1 MKHSGWSLG
10 PLILALLLASSV
22 MVMPARADPL
32 PTTPAPPVLTLEAA
46 VCFALEH
53 NPQLLAVRTQ
63 QGFAEGGVVIA
74 RTYPYNPVLQSVV
87 LGVHGPPESGVT
99 NHVFNEHYVTL
110 QLELRGQGKQRRS
123 MAGAAVTR
131 TEWEIAVQ
139 EVTTAVAVIR
149 AYNAVLYRQQKL
161 QVLEETV
168 RLNEIVVKEGQ
179 RLVEFGRL
187 RAADLILAR
196 TELDAARAGR
206 GQGRAALA
214 VARADLRRLLGTLD
228 DAFAVDGRLD
238 LAVPAV
244 DPEALVRDALG
255 IHPDVHARSA
265 AIAEAEARLRLQIA
279 DRFGNVSVGPR
290 YEINETSDVFWGVVL
305 TAPIPVLNTR
315 QGEILQRRAELA
327 RAQADLQASEFQ
339 VAQGVRAALARLAE
353 ARRWADE
360 YPAEVLPNLERA
372 RQDMERLFAQNE
384 QGVDV
389 LRVISVQRNLLRATD
404 AYLDARFDVSQANAD
419 LAAAVGDPALATGCY
434 QAAGPPTVP
443 PSPP

>member
-1 MKHSGWSLG
+1 MKRFRLG
-10 PLILALLLASSV
+10 NRSCLLSIVIAGSVAAS
-22 MVMPARADPL
+22 AHADPQ
-32 PTTPAPPVLTLEAA
+32 TAAPAPPVLTLEAA
-46 VCFALEH
+46 VGFALEH
-53 NPQLLAVRTQ
+53 NPQLIAVRTQ
-63 QGFAEGGVVIA
+63 RGLAEGGVVVA
-74 RTYPYNPVLQSVV
+74 RTYPYNPVLNSVV
-87 LGVHGPPESGVT
+87 LSANGEDVA
-99 NHVFNEHYVTL
+99 NRVFNEHYVTL
-110 QLELRGQGKQRRS
+110 PLELRGQGKQRRAA
-123 MAGAAVTR
+123 AGAAVTR
-131 TEWEIAVQ
+131 TDWEIAAQ

-149 AYNAVLYRQQKL
+149 AYNALLYRQQKL
-161 QVLEETV
+161 QLLEETV

-228 DAFAVDGRLD
+228 DAFVVDGRLD

-255 IHPDVHARSA
+255 IHPEVHARSA

-279 DRFGNVSVGPR
+279 DRFGNPTVGPR
-290 YEINETSDVFWGVVL
+290 YEYNETRDSFYGIVL
-305 TAPIPVLNTR
+305 SAPIPVLNTR

-339 VAQGVRAALARLAE
+339 VAQAVRAALARLAE
-353 ARRWADE
+353 ARRWANE

-404 AYLDARFDVSQANAD
+404 AYLDARFEVSQANAD

-434 QAAGPPTVP
+434 QAAGPPTAP
-443 PSPP
+443 PSLP